1 MGVVSVP
8 TRTGGRWAGRAPSI
22 GVVPGVG
29 AAEAGLVA
37 GGQVFQALLVA
48 AGVGPGSQ
56 A

>member
-1 MGVVSVP
+1 MPSRP
-8 TRTGGRWAGRAPSI
+8 GGRWAGRAPSI
-22 GVVPGVG
+22 ELVLDVG

-48 AGVGPGSQ
+48 SGVGPGSQ